1 MKCRH
6 CAAELER
13 VCLDLGSAPP
23 SNAYLSEAA
32 LRAPEVW
39 VPLRLLVCERC
50 WLVQT
55 EDHAGRAELFSADYA
70 YFSSFSSSWLAHAE
84 AYVQAMRERFGL
96 TRSSLVCE
104 VAANDGYL
112 LRFVREAGIPCYGV
126 EPTASTARAARGL
139 GLEIVERFFGVELA
153 HELASAGRRV
163 DLVAANNVLAHV
175 PDINDFVRG
184 FALLL
189 KENGV
194 ATFEFPHLL
203 RLLRENQFD
212 TVYHEHYSYLSL
224 GTVAR
229 IFEACGLAVFDVEE
243 LSTHGGSL
251 RVFAQRSDTGKR
263 ARTEA
268 IDRVLRDEAE
278 AQLASAA
285 GYQGFQE
292 RIDKLKDDFVGYL
305 IEARRAGRKVAAYGA
320 AAKGNTLMNYAGVRP
335 DHIAFVADRNPAKQG
350 RYMPGSR
357 IPIVDEEQLRRVRP
371 DDIVLLPW
379 NLRDEL
385 TAQLDYVRAWGGR
398 FVTAVP
404 RLEIT

>member
-1 MKCRH
+1 
-6 CAAELER
+6 
-13 VCLDLGSAPP
+13 
-23 SNAYLSEAA
+23 
-32 LRAPEVW
+32 
-39 VPLRLLVCERC
+39 
-50 WLVQT
+50 
-55 EDHAGRAELFSADYA
+55 
-70 YFSSFSSSWLAHAE
+70 
-84 AYVQAMRERFGL
+84 
-96 TRSSLVCE
+96 
-104 VAANDGYL
+104 
-112 LRFVREAGIPCYGV
+112 
-126 EPTASTARAARGL
+126 
-139 GLEIVERFFGVELA
+139 
-153 HELASAGRRV
+153 
-163 DLVAANNVLAHV
+163 
-175 PDINDFVRG
+175 
-184 FALLL
+184 
-189 KENGV
+189 
-194 ATFEFPHLL
+194 
-203 RLLRENQFD
+203 
-212 TVYHEHYSYLSL
+212 VYHEHYSYLSL